1 LVNAAIGSAGLVSS
15 GWIPEALLRA
25 VAANAIGHRAALQDI
40 QRDAGHPV
48 RHAFELALAAVP
60 AVDLEAL
67 VTDPKWSRTPRSADR
82 DERAARG
89 EILTRA
95 VGDVLYSRRAA
106 ALCQSA
112 GRPPPYDHPALT
124 DVAFD
129 NDHLVPLDTFTPS
142 FSGLSRQGFVFALAI
157 PLRSENSS
165 DPSLQALRGLT
176 SRCCIRVRPDPLM
189 IAPEAGYRSLLQK
202 MQVFGRGLDWTRIA
216 ELKDEE
222 CARWLPDE
230 LTGTDTHYTDLVWR
244 RRGDEVHFECEEI
257 PAQADWRPARYFHA
271 IYLPAQ
277 TSFCHAD
284 AAVRFYTAA
293 ELASRQQRHL
303 KDIDKVGT
311 RVKLFRV
318 DGDLHRQDFATLLT
332 SAFVWNNDLR
342 RYASMERDFDVER
355 SSVRSSPIE

>member
-1 LVNAAIGSAGLVSS
+1 MSS

-25 VAANAIGHRAALQDI
+25 VTANAIGHRAVFQDI
-40 QRDAGHPV
+40 QRDAEHPL
-48 RHAFELALAAVP
+48 RHAFELALAAAP
-60 AVDLEAL
+60 AADLEAL
-67 VTDPKWSRTPRSADR
+67 LTDPEWSRTPRSAAG
-82 DERAARG
+82 DERTARG
-89 EILTRA
+89 EMLTRA
-95 VGDVLYSRRAA
+95 VGDVIYGRRAA
-106 ALCQSA
+106 ALCQAA
-112 GRPPPYDHPALT
+112 GRPPPYDHPALA
-124 DVAFD
+124 DVTFD
-129 NDHLVPLDTFTPS
+129 DDRLVPLNTFTTR

-157 PLRSENSS
+157 PLRGENSS
-165 DPSLQALRGLT
+165 APSLQALCGLT
-176 SRCCIRVRPDPLM
+176 SQCRIRVRPDPLM

-216 ELKDEE
+216 ELRDEE
-222 CARWLPDE
+222 FARWMPDE
-230 LTGTDTHYTDLVWR
+230 LTGADTHYTDLVWR

-257 PAQADWRPARYFHA
+257 PASADWRPARYFHA

-293 ELASRQQRHL
+293 ELALRQQRHL